1 MRRAMSGP
9 GSVAELRER
18 VEADCRPLRD
28 AVERLQ
34 PADFDRRTRP
44 GWTVKEMLA
53 HLAFWEETAA
63 PLVAG
68 FRGHPEME
76 LEAWYHGDLQAY
88 AGDVGSDW
96 PPAMVHNA
104 RETAW
109 ARPQEPREVVA
120 RWDQAH
126 RRLLELVESLSQD
139 ELRDERIVAEL
150 LACCSDHYQEH
161 LSELAAPV

>member
-1 MRRAMSGP
+1 MSGP

-28 AVERLQ
+28 AVARFQL
-34 PADFDRRTRP
+34 ADFDRRTRS

-68 FRGHPEME
+68 FRGHPQME

-88 AGDVGSDW
+88 ARDVGSDW

-109 ARPQEPREVVA
+109 ARPRELREVVA
-120 RWDQAH
+120 RWEQAH
-126 RRLLELVESLSQD
+126 RRLLELVESLGED

-150 LACCSDHYQEH
+150 LACCSDHYKEH
-161 LSELAAPV
+161 LSELAAPS